1 MNKVEM
7 IVGDGKLTYEFP
19 EDIGLMQVGE
29 TIRKIKNAIIPK
41 DCDATVYIKDKKYL
55 VTLTKNGLVR
65 KG

>member
-7 IVGDGKLTYEFP
+7 KVGEGKLTYEFP
-19 EDIGLMQVGE
+19 EDVGLMQIGSVVH
-29 TIRKIKNAIIPK
+29 KIKNAITPN
-41 DCDATVYIKDKKYL
+41 DCDATVYIKDKKYI